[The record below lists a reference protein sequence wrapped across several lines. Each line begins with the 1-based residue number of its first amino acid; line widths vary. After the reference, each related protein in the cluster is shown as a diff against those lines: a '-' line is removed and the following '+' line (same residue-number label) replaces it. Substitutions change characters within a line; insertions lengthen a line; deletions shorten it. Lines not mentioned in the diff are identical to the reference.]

1 MPKEKL
7 YERVAIYQQCL
18 ECVNE
23 FCSPWI
29 MTIWDFYVFLPIK
42 KFFLYLQAFWFSH
55 ILIIVMICYL
65 ETKKVIMVE
74 SNSYLASE
82 DMYVII
88 QSSLWIRKISHS
100 LKGQYNGNLEIR
112 ERTQKKVIMVES

>member
-1 MPKEKL
+1 
-7 YERVAIYQQCL
+7 
-18 ECVNE
+18 
-23 FCSPWI
+23 
-29 MTIWDFYVFLPIK
+29 
-42 KFFLYLQAFWFSH
+42 
-55 ILIIVMICYL
+55 
-65 ETKKVIMVE
+65 MVE